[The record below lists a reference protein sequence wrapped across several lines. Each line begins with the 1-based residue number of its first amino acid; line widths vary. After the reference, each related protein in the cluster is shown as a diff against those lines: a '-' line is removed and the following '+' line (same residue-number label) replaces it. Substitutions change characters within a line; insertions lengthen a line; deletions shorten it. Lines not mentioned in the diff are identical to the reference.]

1 MSNYNLNLL
10 GTVEFEHLIQD
21 LLKRIIGAGTIT
33 FGTGPDGVREPHMK
47 AWALSISDR
56 TMKRNMDLS
65 GQKFHDTTYNL
76 DQA

>member
-21 LLKRIIGAGTIT
+21 LLKRIIGVGTIT

-47 AWALSISDR
+47 AVGVIHLRQNNEKEHGSFRPKISR
-56 TMKRNMDLS
+56 
-65 GQKFHDTTYNL
+65 YNI
-76 DQA
+76 

>member
-47 AWALSISDR
+47 AVGVSKKSDR
-56 TMKRNMDLS
+56 ETDSVSTSN
-65 GQKFHDTTYNL
+65 
-76 DQA
+76 